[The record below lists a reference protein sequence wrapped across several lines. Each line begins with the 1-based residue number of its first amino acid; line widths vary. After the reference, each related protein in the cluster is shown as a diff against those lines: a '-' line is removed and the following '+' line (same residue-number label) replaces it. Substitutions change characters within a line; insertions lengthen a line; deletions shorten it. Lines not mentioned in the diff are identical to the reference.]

1 MNIGTIVTTNMKGQ
15 VVIPAKVRYRL
26 GITAQTPLQV
36 EIVGQDVV
44 FHPVARVV
52 RKGDFTDE
60 MFAEI
65 LKKTQGAW
73 GPASPE
79 EIKWEK
85 EKRKKELK
93 ASEKRR
99 NAW

>member
-1 MNIGTIVTTNMKGQ
+1 MNIGMIVTPNVKGQ
-15 VVIPAKVRYRL
+15 VIIPAKVRYKL
-26 GITAQTPLQV
+26 GITSQTPLQV
-36 EIVGQDVV
+36 EVVGQGVV

-73 GPASPE
+73 GPPSPE

-85 EKRKKELK
+85 EKRKVGLK
-93 ASEKRR
+93 ASRKRR

>member
-1 MNIGTIVTTNMKGQ
+1 MTPNSKGQ
-15 VVIPAKVRYRL
+15 VVIPAKVRNML

-36 EIVGQDVV
+36 EVMGHGVM
-44 FHPVARVV
+44 FHPVVRVV
-52 RKGDFTDE
+52 KKGDFADE
-60 MFAEI
+60 TFAEI

-85 EKRKKELK
+85 EKRKRELE
-93 ASEKRR
+93 ASRKRR